1 MLSGG
6 SWVHGQKQF
15 NFLNL
20 PGSDPQ
26 TNYTSMNRQ
35 PIILTV
41 LVTTLLIVFQV
52 SCKKDS
58 NGSNDNGIG
67 ADTTFVTNSK
77 DTSFSNAVLIK
88 YAGTSA
94 TVTNPFEGAGVIV
107 TITNG
112 NVVVTSTVTATEIY
126 YVLSGIVSEG
136 SFKLYSDYKFNLVL
150 NGVSI
155 TNNDGPAIN
164 IQSGKK
170 VSVWVLNGT
179 NNRLIDGS
187 SYATSTEDQK
197 AAFFSEG
204 QLLFNGNGVLAVTGN
219 YKHGICS
226 DDYIAVTDGNII
238 VTSAVSD
245 GIHANDY
252 FKAEGGT
259 LTITSSGDGIDC
271 EEGYVLINGGL
282 IMVKSVD
289 DGITASY
296 DGTDAAITPYV
307 KVAGGTINVTT
318 TGEKGN
324 GIKSE
329 SYTTVSS
336 TGAII
341 LSVSGRGA
349 KGFKTGGNFTLSS
362 GTVTVTTSG
371 AAFYDTGDAD
381 IAAAAGVNC
390 DGNFSMTGGTLT
402 ITSTGSA
409 GKGIT
414 VDGTLAIADGSVS
427 ITVSGADFISNGDT
441 SEAKGIKADGALV
454 VNGGVIN
461 VSAKDDGIKSETS
474 VQVNAGQVTV
484 SKSTEGIEA
493 PAITL
498 AGGSISVVSSDDCL
512 NATKGNGGESN
523 DGSLLTISGGTVL
536 VSTTGGDGFDSN
548 GSIVMTGGTAIVQG
562 PPSSPEVA
570 LDYNGTFSI
579 SGGILVAAGP
589 NSGNMI
595 QGTSTSS
602 AQYTVLVKLSGN
614 LAAGTIF
621 NIQDA
626 TGTSLVTFAPA
637 RTAYYFV
644 YSSSLLQSGSTYK
657 VYTGGSVSGSTNT
670 GGLHTGGTYSGGTQK
685 GSFTVSSKLTTI
697 TM

>member
-1 MLSGG
+1 
-6 SWVHGQKQF
+6 
-15 NFLNL
+15 
-20 PGSDPQ
+20 
-26 TNYTSMNRQ
+26 MNRK
-35 PIILTV
+35 PIILAC
-41 LVTTLLIVFQV
+41 LLTGLLFTFLS
-52 SCKKDS
+52 SCKKDNS
-58 NGSNDNGIG
+58 SGNDNDTGS
-67 ADTTFVTNSK
+67 DTTIITNTK

-88 YAGTSA
+88 YAGTTA
-94 TVTNPFEGAGVIV
+94 TVTNPFEGAGVSV
-107 TITNG
+107 TVTNG
-112 NVVVTSTVTATEIY
+112 NVVVTSTVTTTEIY
-126 YVLSGIVSEG
+126 YVLSGTASEG

-170 VSVWVLNGT
+170 VSVLVLNGT

-187 SYATSTEDQK
+187 AYAASTEDQK

-204 QLLFNGNGVLAVTGN
+204 QLVFNGTGTLAVTGK

-226 DDYIAVTDGNII
+226 DDYIAVTDGNIT

-252 FKAEGGT
+252 FKSDGGT
-259 LTITSSGDGIDC
+259 INVTASGDGIDC
-271 EEGYVLINGGL
+271 EEGYVLINGGS
-282 IMVKSVD
+282 ITVKSVD

-296 DGTDAAITPYV
+296 DGTDVAITPYV

-318 TGEKGN
+318 SGEKGN

-329 SYTTVSS
+329 SYTMVSS
-336 TGAII
+336 TGTITLA
-341 LSVSGRGA
+341 VSGRGA
-349 KGFKTGGNFTLSS
+349 KGFKTGGDYTLGS
-362 GTVTVTTSG
+362 GTVTVSTTG
-371 AAFYDTGDAD
+371 AAFYDTEDAD
-381 IAAAAGVNC
+381 IASTSGVNC
-390 DGNFSMTGGTLT
+390 DGNFSMTGGALT
-402 ITSTGSA
+402 ITSTGAA

-414 VDGTLAIADGSVS
+414 ADGTLTVADGQIN

-454 VNGGVIN
+454 INGGVVN

-474 VQVNAGQVTV
+474 VLVNAGQVTI

-498 AGGSISVVSSDDCL
+498 AGGNISVVSSDDCL

-523 DGSLLTISGGTVL
+523 DGSLLTISGATVL

-548 GSIVMTGGTAIVQG
+548 GSIVMTGGTAIIQG

-570 LDYNGTFSI
+570 MDYNGTFTI
-579 SGGILVAAGP
+579 SGGTMIAAGP

-595 QGTSTSS
+595 QGTSTGS
-602 AQYTVLVKLSGN
+602 AQYTVLVKVSGN
-614 LAAGTIF
+614 VAAGTLF

-626 TGTSLVTFAPA
+626 TGTSLVTFAPT

-644 YSSSLLQSGSTYK
+644 YSSSSLQSGSAYK
-657 VYTGGSVSGSTNT
+657 VYTGGSVSGSTNN

-685 GSFTVSSKLTTI
+685 GTFTISSKLTTI